1 MSSQFNT
8 TTFSTSRNL
17 VSSRDPYRAVNEPK
31 NKEQAD
37 KSEKATLV
45 ICAHCHQLLNSCFRS
60 QIDHSKEISLDI
72 WSVSILI
79 DNKPGRLNRLLNHHA
94 YLIIEGFSIEGKF
107 WQKAHLMGPGTFG
120 DVRVIRD
127 CYSGFSNNGVIQLT
141 SKKYGYF
148 DLSECRLNRQTWV
161 VSKEKIEKM
170 LLQIQWEQNHPEA
183 TPFRFLG
190 EKSFVSM
197 KREFVD
203 TRHPQLIE
211 MENRDKKGFKELCYL
226 FRQKLVLENIKKQTF
241 GYFKS
246 MNISVKFSYLPFC
259 SSLCSLE
266 TFLVRGLF
274 NQNWSLSFMRIDN
287 KLLIVCL
294 FVYAISGLVV
304 AVGAS
309 LHRRKITMLEK
320 KVNEKAGQISFVEDR
335 AKIDVAI
342 SQNCFNWARKQL
354 LIIDIVVPENHLEWL
369 IAIPEFSLPTNG
381 AVIDCL
387 TDKKS

>member
-226 FRQKLVLENIKKQTF
+226 FRQKLVLENIKKQKGFITADLEFTNYKWMSFSTSDEESPETKEYYKPFNKAIDAIYKTAVNFRVGGELKFKIVMVRLGFAYYSSPYKDKVLKASKMNLSGGLGYRHKGMFLDLTYVHHINKDVNFPYRVNAPRANTF
-241 GYFKS
+241 ATLKETGGNVLLTVGFK
-246 MNISVKFSYLPFC
+246 I
-259 SSLCSLE
+259 
-266 TFLVRGLF
+266 
-274 NQNWSLSFMRIDN
+274 
-287 KLLIVCL
+287 
-294 FVYAISGLVV
+294 
-304 AVGAS
+304 
-309 LHRRKITMLEK
+309 
-320 KVNEKAGQISFVEDR
+320 
-335 AKIDVAI
+335 
-342 SQNCFNWARKQL
+342 
-354 LIIDIVVPENHLEWL
+354 
-369 IAIPEFSLPTNG
+369 
-381 AVIDCL
+381 
-387 TDKKS
+387 